1 MIGSRP
7 EEIGTWDEEGEGE
20 GVERGVRD
28 DETKDDDIGDEGGEI
43 EEEDDGIEEE
53 DDGIV
58 DWGVEGEEIGENND
72 LVGVVASHRDWF
84 TTAVEAE

>member
-1 MIGSRP
+1 MRL

-20 GVERGVRD
+20 GEGVEKGVRD
-28 DETKDDDIGDEGGEI
+28 GETKDDDIGDDGGKI
-43 EEEDDGIEEE
+43 EED

-58 DWGVEGEEIGENND
+58 DKGVEGKEIGEHND
-72 LVGVVASHRDWF
+72 LVGAVASHRDWF

>member
-28 DETKDDDIGDEGGEI
+28 DETKDDGVGDEGGEI
-43 EEEDDGIEEE
+43 EEEDDGI
-53 DDGIV
+53 V
-58 DWGVEGEEIGENND
+58 DQGVEGEEIGEHND
-72 LVGVVASHRDWF
+72 LVGAVASHRD
-84 TTAVEAE
+84 